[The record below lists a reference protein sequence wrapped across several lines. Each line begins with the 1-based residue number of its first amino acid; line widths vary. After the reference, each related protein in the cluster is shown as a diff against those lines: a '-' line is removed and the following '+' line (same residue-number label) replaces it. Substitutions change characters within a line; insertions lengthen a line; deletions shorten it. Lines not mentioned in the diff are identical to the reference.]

1 MHTTNHHIPSG
12 SAFNEELR
20 DLWNQYILIQEQL
33 LKRRCAPISIDPE
46 SIEIDGYK

>member
-33 LKRRCAPISIDPE
+33 LKETLCADKHRSGIHRD
-46 SIEIDGYK
+46 